1 MYEVLRRKDREE
13 VRQYRKILA
22 GANERLFL
30 DSVKEFEEMDI
41 REYVEEAENAN

>member
-22 GANERLFL
+22 EANKRLFL
-30 DSVKEFEEMDI
+30 DSVKEIEEMEI
-41 REYVEEAENAN
+41 SEYAEEVENE